1 METSHP
7 QFEAVKVGI
16 KQDNSG
22 YILTLRI
29 HPDDL
34 DERIM
39 RDFVGARYMTV
50 MVRLN
55 EEEKPMNREQELA
68 KDMVRVSGMLCRDPQ
83 FWQFLQESNQITDK
97 TEKEASTW
105 LKNYLNVASRADI
118 SKSQQAIEKMLGIK
132 QEFASWKSRSD

>member
-1 METSHP
+1 MSDHP
-7 QFEAVKVGI
+7 SFEAVKVGI

-50 MVRLN
+50 MVRLT
-55 EEEKPMNREQELA
+55 EDERPMNREQELA
-68 KDMVRVSGMLCRDPQ
+68 KDMVRVSGMLCRDPK
-83 FWQFLQESNQITDK
+83 FWEFLAESGEVIEK
-97 TEKEASTW
+97 TEKEATTW
-105 LKNYLNVASRADI
+105 LKTYLKVESRADI
-118 SKSQQAIEKMLGIK
+118 GKSQQATEKMLGLK
-132 QEFASWKSRSD
+132 QEFASWKARND

>member
-1 METSHP
+1 METS
-7 QFEAVKVGI
+7 QFEAIKVGI

-34 DERIM
+34 PDEVM
-39 RDFVGARYMTV
+39 RDFVGSRYMTV

-55 EEEKPMNREQELA
+55 EEERPMNREQELA

-83 FWQFLQESNQITDK
+83 FWAFLQESGNVIDK
-97 TEKEASTW
+97 TEKEAMTW
-105 LKNYLNVASRADI
+105 LKSYLKVESRADI
-118 SKSQQAIEKMLGIK
+118 SKSQQAVEKMLGIK
-132 QEFASWKSRSD
+132 QEFASWKNRSD

>member
-1 METSHP
+1 METI
-7 QFEAVKVGI
+7 QFESVKVGM

-22 YILTLRI
+22 YILTMRI
-29 HPDDL
+29 HPD
-34 DERIM
+34 EVPEAIM

-83 FWQFLQESNQITDK
+83 FWQFLQESGQIIEK
-97 TEKEASTW
+97 TEREASTW
-105 LKNYLNVASRADI
+105 LKTYLNVTSRADI
-118 SKSQQAIEKMLGIK
+118 SKSQQAVEKMLGIK
-132 QEFASWKSRSD
+132 QEFANWKTRSD

>member
-1 METSHP
+1 MSEHP

-55 EEEKPMNREQELA
+55 EEERPMNREQELA
-68 KDMVRVSGMLCRDPQ
+68 RDMVRISGMLCRDPA
-83 FWQFLQESNQITDK
+83 FWQFLQESNQIIERS
-97 TEKEASTW
+97 EKEATTW
-105 LKNYLNVASRADI
+105 LKTYLKVESRADI
-118 SKSQQAIEKMLGIK
+118 SKSQQAVEKMLGIK
-132 QEFASWKSRSD
+132 NEFASWKNQSA

>member
-1 METSHP
+1 MESNHP
-7 QFEAVKVGI
+7 SFEAVKVGI

-50 MVRLN
+50 MVRLT
-55 EEEKPMNREQELA
+55 EDERPMNRDQELA
-68 KDMVRVSGMLCRDPQ
+68 KDMVRVSGMLCRDSK
-83 FWQFLQESNQITDK
+83 FWEFLVESGQIIEK
-97 TEKEASTW
+97 TEKEATTW
-105 LKNYLNVASRADI
+105 LKTYLKVESRADI
-118 SKSQQAIEKMLGIK
+118 GKSQQATEKMLGLK
-132 QEFASWKSRSD
+132 QEFASWKARND

>member
-1 METSHP
+1 MKDHP

-55 EEEKPMNREQELA
+55 EEEKPMNREAELA
-68 KDMVRVSGMLCRDPQ
+68 KDMVRVSGMLCRDPK
-83 FWQFLQESNQITDK
+83 FWEFLSESGQIIEKSD
-97 TEKEASTW
+97 KEATEW
-105 LKNYLNVASRADI
+105 LKTYLKVESRADI
-118 SKSQQAIEKMLGIK
+118 GKSQQATEKMLGIK
-132 QEFASWKSRSD
+132 QEFAAWRSRSD

>member
-1 METSHP
+1 METS

-34 DERIM
+34 PEEVM
-39 RDFVGARYMTV
+39 RDFVGSRYMTV

-55 EEEKPMNREQELA
+55 EEERPMNREQELA
-68 KDMVRVSGMLCRDPQ
+68 KDMVRVSGMLCRDPK
-83 FWQFLQESNQITDK
+83 FWEFLQESGNIIDK
-97 TEKEASTW
+97 TEKEAMSW
-105 LKNYLNVASRADI
+105 LKSYLKVESRADI
-118 SKSQQAIEKMLGIK
+118 SKSQQAVEKMLGIK
-132 QEFASWKSRSD
+132 QEFASWKNQNA

>member
-1 METSHP
+1 MSEHP

-55 EEEKPMNREQELA
+55 EEDRPMNREQELA
-68 KDMVRVSGMLCRDPQ
+68 RDMVRISGMLCRDPA
-83 FWQFLQESNQITDK
+83 FWQFLQESNQIIERS
-97 TEKEASTW
+97 EKEATTW
-105 LKNYLNVASRADI
+105 LKTYLKVESRADI
-118 SKSQQAIEKMLGIK
+118 SKSQQAVEKMLGIK
-132 QEFASWKSRSD
+132 NEFASWKNQSA

>member
-1 METSHP
+1 MKDHP
-7 QFEAVKVGI
+7 QFESVKVGI

-68 KDMVRVSGMLCRDPQ
+68 KDMVRVSGMLCRDPK
-83 FWQFLQESNQITDK
+83 FWEFLSESGQIIEKSD
-97 TEKEASTW
+97 KEATEW
-105 LKNYLNVASRADI
+105 LKTYLKVESRADI
-118 SKSQQAIEKMLGIK
+118 GKSQQATEKMLGIK
-132 QEFASWKSRSD
+132 QEFAAWRSRSD

>member
-1 METSHP
+1 METS

-29 HPDDL
+29 HPDEL
-34 DERIM
+34 PEEVM
-39 RDFVGARYMTV
+39 RDFVGSRYLTV

-55 EEEKPMNREQELA
+55 EEERPMNREQELA

-83 FWQFLQESNQITDK
+83 FWAFLQESGNVIDK
-97 TEKEASTW
+97 TEKEAMTW
-105 LKNYLNVASRADI
+105 LKSYLKVESRADI
-118 SKSQQAIEKMLGIK
+118 SKSQLAVEKMLGIK
-132 QEFASWKSRSD
+132 QEFASWKNRND

>member
-1 METSHP
+1 METS

-55 EEEKPMNREQELA
+55 EEEKPMNREAELA
-68 KDMVRVSGMLCRDPQ
+68 KDMVRVSGMLCRDPK
-83 FWQFLQESNQITDK
+83 FWEFLSESGQIIEKSD
-97 TEKEASTW
+97 KEATEW
-105 LKNYLNVASRADI
+105 LKTYLKVESRADI
-118 SKSQQAIEKMLGIK
+118 GKSQQATEKMLGIK
-132 QEFASWKSRSD
+132 QEFAAWRSRSD